1 MFLQCKIWIRVL
13 GILMFVLANS
23 WSMMGEEYTLLS
35 PDRKL
40 KVQFIRTDEG
50 SFEYKFLMENKLI
63 IDSSPIGYKMNNGN
77 KIPGNDWVISNHS
90 KRSLNQCGNRYGVK
104 EVWFRMF
111 LMN

>member
-50 SFEYKFLMENKLI
+50 SFEYKFLMEIKYREMTGLSRI
-63 IDSSPIGYKMNNGN
+63 IVKD
-77 KIPGNDWVISNHS
+77 H
-90 KRSLNQCGNRYGVK
+90 LNQCGNRYGVK